1 MSLRALHTDVY
12 AIVQRFLDQGV
23 KADPTSLYDALSKS
37 NSALKRRPKKVL
49 ISVFG
54 EVLDSIKSQNPDEED
69 SEAEIEAK
77 IPAADPIA
85 DLMNRSLRSNLAG
98 PPTPA
103 SSMGRPVSTM
113 TMDDQ
118 QRSANGE
125 SMPKRLKRTT
135 NEKISVA
142 APEGMSLGDIGG
154 MDDVLAQLEELVVLP
169 LQTSE
174 VYTELKLPLPKGV
187 LLYGPPGCGKTMIAR
202 ALAAELGK
210 PFIEIL
216 GPTVVSSMSGDSEKA
231 IRERFDEA
239 KKHAPC
245 IIFIDEIDAIAPAR
259 DSSQSQMEKR
269 MVAQLLVCMD
279 ELTKDP
285 LKPVV
290 VIAATNRPDS
300 LDPALRRGGRF
311 GSEIN
316 IGVPNE
322 RVRMKILE
330 RQIRNIPRV
339 GEIDL
344 AQLAKLTAGFVGAD
358 LHDLVG
364 KAGTHCVR
372 QYRNALKQQ
381 AIDFNLDIGDTTGMD
396 PGVISIKRYIARSN
410 IPQLPR
416 PPGFA
421 TLGVSMTD
429 FLSVLPSITPSSKRE
444 GFATVPSVS
453 WSDVGA
459 LTKVRE
465 DLTKAIIN
473 PIQNPETF
481 SAMGLDAS
489 SGVLLWGPPGCGKT
503 LIAQAAAAESKA
515 NFISIKGPELLNKF
529 VGESEAAVRKVFL
542 RARSSVPC
550 VIFIDELDALVP
562 KRDGAGSEASARI
575 VNTFLTELDGIGS
588 REGIYVIGAT
598 NRLDVVDG
606 AMLRPGRLGQHLFVG
621 LPGAEE
627 RADIFRAIVRK
638 KPCEVTAAV
647 EELVKGERCEGY
659 SGADLAALVREGGM
673 HAIGL
678 GKRVIEIED
687 LKFAATVVKCSV
699 PDPSIYRERSARGAR
714 SLSGY

>member
-1 MSLRALHTDVY
+1 MSLHGALDNEVY
-12 AIVQRFLDQGV
+12 AIAQKFIEQGV
-23 KADPTSLYDALSKS
+23 PADPASLYNALQRS
-37 NSALKRRPKKVL
+37 NSSLKRRPKKTLLTVL
-49 ISVFG
+49 EKVVEF
-54 EVLDSIKSQNPDEED
+54 IKSQNPHLDED

-77 IPAADPIA
+77 LPTSDPIA
-85 DLMNRSLRSNLAG
+85 DLMNRSLRSNLAA

-103 SSMGRPVSTM
+103 SPLTRAAQPAMAT
-113 TMDDQ
+113 DDQ
-118 QRSANGE
+118 RRSANGE
-125 SMPKRLKRTT
+125 SMPKRLKRTPA
-135 NEKISVA
+135 EKISVA
-142 APEGMSLGDIGG
+142 APEGMSLADVGG
-154 MDDVLAQLEELVVLP
+154 MDAVLEELEEVVVVP
-169 LQTSE
+169 LQTPE
-174 VYTELKLPLPKGV
+174 VYARMKIPLPKGV
-187 LLYGPPGCGKTMIAR
+187 LLYGPPGCGKTMISR
-202 ALAAELGK
+202 AFAAELGK

-231 IRERFDEA
+231 IRDRFEEA
-239 KKHAPC
+239 KKQAPC

-279 ELTKDP
+279 EMTKDP
-285 LKPVV
+285 LKPVI

-322 RVRMKILE
+322 QVRIKILE
-330 RQIRNIPRV
+330 RQLRNLPLT
-339 GEIDL
+339 GDIDFVR
-344 AQLAKLTAGFVGAD
+344 LAKLTAGFVGAD

-372 QYRNALKQQ
+372 QFRNALKQQ
-381 AIDFNLDIGDTTGMD
+381 AIDLNLDIGDTTGMD
-396 PGVISIKRYIARSN
+396 AGALSIKRFIARTN
-410 IPQLPR
+410 IPQLPS
-416 PPGFA
+416 PPGFES
-421 TLGVSMTD
+421 LGVSMAD

-444 GFATVPSVS
+444 GFATIPSVS

-459 LTKVRE
+459 LAAVRRE
-465 DLTKAIIN
+465 LTKSIIQ
-473 PIQNPETF
+473 PIQEPEKF
-481 SAMGLDAS
+481 SALGLDTS
-489 SGVLLWGPPGCGKT
+489 GGVLLWGPPGCGKT

-550 VIFIDELDALVP
+550 IIFIDELDALVP
-562 KRDGAGSEASARI
+562 KRDGAGSDASARI

-598 NRLDVVDG
+598 NRMDVVDG

-621 LPGAEE
+621 LPGSEE
-627 RADIFRAIVRK
+627 RAEIFRAIVRK
-638 KPCEVTAAV
+638 KPCEVSSVV
-647 EELVKGERCEGY
+647 EELVKGKGCEGY
-659 SGADLAALVREGGM
+659 SGADLGAMVREAGM

-678 GKRVIEIED
+678 GKSVIELDD
-687 LKFAATVVKCSV
+687 LEYAVSVVKCSV
-699 PDPSIYRERSARGAR
+699 RDPSIYRGMKERSR
-714 SLSGY
+714 